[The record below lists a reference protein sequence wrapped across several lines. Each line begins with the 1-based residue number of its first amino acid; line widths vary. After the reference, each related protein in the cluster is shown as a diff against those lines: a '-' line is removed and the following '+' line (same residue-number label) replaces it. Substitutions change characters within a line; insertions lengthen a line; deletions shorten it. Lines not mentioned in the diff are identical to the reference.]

1 MVNINDSIINFVFFK
16 KGMGKRTDDELWSK
30 IITGKRSW
38 WDFDLKELLGYKGLI
53 FSLVKRDIVSIYKQT
68 ILGPIWFLFGP
79 LFTVFTYTFAFGTI
93 AHIST
98 DGIPAPVFYLSGTI
112 LWNYFQAC
120 FNGASN
126 TFSQNANIFG
136 KVYFPRLIPSI
147 SLIVSNLLK
156 LGLQFLVFL
165 FFCLY
170 YLNKGEISMN
180 KYMLLFPVLIIIM
193 AIMAL
198 GIGLIISSLTVKYRD
213 VNQLIGAFMMLL
225 MYASPI
231 IYPSSSVPLII
242 KPYLSINP
250 IVPIIDTFRF
260 AFTGAGDAN
269 LDGLIFSF
277 LFSILVLFI
286 GVLFFNRVEK
296 NFIDSI

>member
-1 MVNINDSIINFVFFK
+1 MKKNVDSENWSVVI
-16 KGMGKRTDDELWSK
+16 TSK
-30 IITGKRSW
+30 IKWFSFNYKEIISYK
-38 WDFDLKELLGYKGLI
+38 DLVLA
-53 FSLVKRDIVSIYKQT
+53 LVKRDIVSIYKQT
-68 ILGPIWFLFGP
+68 VLGPVWFLFGP

-93 AHIST
+93 AKIST

-126 TFSQNANIFG
+126 TFTSNAHIFG
-136 KVYFPRLIPSI
+136 KVYFPRLIPSL
-147 SLIVSNLLK
+147 SLVISNLLK

-165 FFCLY
+165 LFCIY
-170 YLNKGEISMN
+170 YLSTDSITMN
-180 KYMLLFPVLIIIM
+180 LYSLLFPILICVM

-231 IYPSSSVPLII
+231 VYPSSSIPYFL
-242 KPYLSINP
+242 KPYLSLNP
-250 IVPIIDTFRF
+250 IAPIIDTFRY
-260 AFTGAGDAN
+260 AFTGAGLPN
-269 LDGLIFSF
+269 LSGLIYSF
-277 LFSILVLFI
+277 LFSVFVFFI